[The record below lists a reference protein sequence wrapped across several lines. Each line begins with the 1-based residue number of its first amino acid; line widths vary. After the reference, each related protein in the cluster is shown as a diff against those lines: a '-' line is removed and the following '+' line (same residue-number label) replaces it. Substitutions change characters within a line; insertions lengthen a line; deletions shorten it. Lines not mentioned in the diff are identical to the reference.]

1 MSADTQDSPSY
12 LFPAGIPA
20 FERHTRFRLVRDPEL
35 DPLLFL
41 VSGEDAGV
49 RLACIQAR
57 FLDAGY
63 SYELEE
69 AEAAVLGVEAGRYE
83 AGDERMACL
92 AVVSVP
98 EAGPATANL
107 MAPVVISYAS
117 GRGLQAIQM
126 GTGWSH
132 AHRIVGEEAECW

>member
-1 MSADTQDSPSY
+1 MSQATEDSPTY

-20 FERHTRFRLVRDPEL
+20 FETHTLFRLERRPEL

-41 VSGEDAGV
+41 VSGRDPGL

-63 SYELEE
+63 GYELDE
-69 AEAAVLGVEAGRYE
+69 AEAAVLDVEPGRYT
-83 AGDERMACL
+83 AQDERMACL
-92 AVVSVP
+92 AVLSVP
-98 EAGPATANL
+98 DGGAPTANL
-107 MAPVVISYAS
+107 MAPVVISYSS
-117 GRGLQAIQM
+117 GRGLQAIQT

-132 AHRIVGEEAECW
+132 AHRIAVEEAECS

>member
-1 MSADTQDSPSY
+1 MSALPQDSPSY

-20 FERHTRFRLVRDPEL
+20 FETHTSFRLVRDPKL

-41 VSGEDAGV
+41 VSGTDAGV
-49 RLACIQAR
+49 RLPCIQAR

-63 SYELEE
+63 SYELDE
-69 AEAAVLGVEAGRYE
+69 AEAAVLGVEAGRYM

-92 AVVSVP
+92 AVLSVP
-98 EAGPATANL
+98 EGGTPTVNL

-117 GRGLQAIQM
+117 GRGLQAIQA
-126 GTGWSH
+126 GGGWSH
-132 AHRIVGEEAECW
+132 VHRIGVEEAGC

>member
-1 MSADTQDSPSY
+1 MSEATADSPTY

-20 FERHTRFRLVRDPEL
+20 FETHTSFRLERSPEL

-41 VSGEDAGV
+41 VSGKDDSL

-63 SYELEE
+63 GYELDE
-69 AEAAVLGVEAGRYE
+69 AEAAVLCVEPGRYS
-83 AGDERMACL
+83 AQDERMACL
-92 AVVSVP
+92 AVLSVP
-98 EAGPATANL
+98 DGGAPTANL

-117 GRGLQAIQM
+117 GRGLQAIQT

-132 AHRIVGEEAECW
+132 AHRIGVEEAECS

>member
-1 MSADTQDSPSY
+1 MSAHTQDSPSY

-20 FERHTRFRLVRDPEL
+20 FETHTSFHLVRDANL

-41 VSGEDAGV
+41 VSGRDAGL

-63 SYELEE
+63 SYELDE

-92 AVVSVP
+92 AVLSVP
-98 EAGPATANL
+98 EGGPATANL

-117 GRGLQAIQM
+117 GRGLQAIQT
-126 GTGWSH
+126 GTAWSH
-132 AHRIVGEEAECW
+132 AHRIGVEEAECS